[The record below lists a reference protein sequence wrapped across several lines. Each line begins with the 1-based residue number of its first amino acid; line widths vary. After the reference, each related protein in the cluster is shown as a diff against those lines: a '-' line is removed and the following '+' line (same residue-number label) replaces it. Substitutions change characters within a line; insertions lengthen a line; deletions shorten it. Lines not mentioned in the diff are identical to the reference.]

1 MIASYTSIEMATVTV
16 LGYGSWQMAVKT
28 YWSSVKYNQ
37 SWNYSMSRQMLTP
50 FFKTGLLQSTTNA
63 QEVFSGKI
71 YSAFNLKFGKGV
83 DNFGLDCNWN
93 RSFWTVVF
101 YQINIFYL
109 SQSKLIETSQF
120 KSDLVASLPLYVFFL
135 LVFVS
140 FSFHFKWT

>member
-1 MIASYTSIEMATVTV
+1 
-16 LGYGSWQMAVKT
+16 
-28 YWSSVKYNQ
+28 
-37 SWNYSMSRQMLTP
+37 MLTP

-71 YSAFNLKFGKGV
+71 YSAFNLRFGKGV

-120 KSDLVASLPLYVFFL
+120 KSDLVASLPL
-135 LVFVS
+135 
-140 FSFHFKWT
+140 